1 MTRRIEQV
9 RNGIGAEGSKDTISA
24 LRLSEEKFA
33 KVFRSSPDW
42 IAITTLSD
50 GRFVEVNDAFLWI
63 TGYSREEVLGK
74 PSSELRLWVDP
85 QERVNMVEEL
95 REKGIIRNHEV
106 RFRMKSGDI
115 RTMLR
120 SAELIDLEGVECM
133 ISVTRDITDRK
144 SAEEEIRSL
153 NHELEQRIAEL
164 TEANKELD
172 AFNASVS
179 HDLRSPLMVIGG
191 FTKIVLREHADCL
204 DRKGVEMLNT
214 IQKSAGKMENLINDL
229 LAFSR
234 SGRKQLNVARVDMG
248 DLAQS
253 VFGDLSATVPDR
265 KVKFEVGD
273 MPPADV
279 DRSLMRQVFANL
291 IANAIKFTRHREVAV
306 VDVRG
311 RVEGDHIVYSVRD
324 NGVGFDMQSS
334 DRLFNVFQRLHG
346 SEEFE
351 GTGLG
356 LSIVQRIVSRHGGR
370 AWAEGKVGEG
380 ATFYFSVLRAE

>member
-1 MTRRIEQV
+1 MTRHVEQV
-9 RNGIGAEGSKDTISA
+9 RNGMGAEGGRDTISA

-63 TGYSREEVLGK
+63 TGYSREEVVGK

-85 QERVNMVEEL
+85 QERLNMVEEL
-95 REKGIIRNHEV
+95 REKGVIRNHEV
-106 RFRMKSGDI
+106 RFRMKSGEI

-144 SAEEEIRSL
+144 RAEEEIRSL
-153 NHELEQRIAEL
+153 NYELEQRIAEL

-204 DRKGVEMLNT
+204 DLKGVEMLQT
-214 IQKSAGKMENLINDL
+214 IQKSVGKMENLINDL

-234 SGRKQLNVARVDMG
+234 SGRKQLNVARVDMR

-253 VFGDLSATVPDR
+253 VFDDLSATVPDR
-265 KVKFEVGD
+265 KVKFDVGD
-273 MPPADV
+273 ILPADV

-306 VDVRG
+306 IEVRS

-334 DRLFNVFQRLHG
+334 DRLFNVFQRLHR

-356 LSIVQRIVSRHGGR
+356 LSIVHRIVSRHGGR
-370 AWAEGKVGEG
+370 AWAEGKVGGG
-380 ATFYFSVLRAE
+380 ATFHFSVLRGG

>member
-1 MTRRIEQV
+1 MTRHIEQV
-9 RNGIGAEGSKDTISA
+9 RNGMGAEGGRDTISA

-85 QERVNMVEEL
+85 QERLNMVEEL

-106 RFRMKSGDI
+106 RFRMKSGEI

-144 SAEEEIRSL
+144 RAEEEIRSL
-153 NHELEQRIAEL
+153 NYELEQRIAEL

-204 DRKGVEMLNT
+204 DLKGVEMLQT
-214 IQKSAGKMENLINDL
+214 IQKSVGKMENLINDL

-234 SGRKQLNVARVDMG
+234 SGRKQLNVARVDMR

-253 VFGDLSATVPDR
+253 VFDDLSATVPDR
-265 KVKFEVGD
+265 KVKFDVGD
-273 MPPADV
+273 ILPADV

-306 VDVRG
+306 IEVRS

-334 DRLFNVFQRLHG
+334 DRLFNVFQRLHR

-356 LSIVQRIVSRHGGR
+356 LSIVHRIVSRHGGR
-370 AWAEGKVGEG
+370 AWAEGKVGGG
-380 ATFYFSVLRAE
+380 ATFHFSVLRGG